1 MPIITTL
8 QEEQEQ
14 IESFFNWAEQIKEA
28 EIERWKIM
36 YGCTPDELKSFL
48 TQSHI
53 RLLQSLKEELP
64 EPIDETNP
72 VHDFTGDPGEWNV
85 ARIGFNRCLSTIH
98 QLIDNAIK
106 SIEV

>member
-1 MPIITTL
+1 MTY
-8 QEEQEQ
+8 EQ
-14 IESFFNWAEQIKEA
+14 IENEFDETSFKWADLEDGNGRYILESQV
-28 EIERWKIM
+28 
-36 YGCTPDELKSFL
+36 KSFL

>member
-1 MPIITTL
+1 MT
-8 QEEQEQ
+8 
-14 IESFFNWAEQIKEA
+14 FN
-28 EIERWKIM
+28 EIETEFNKEFIVM
-36 YGCTPDELKSFL
+36 YSGDAKRVKSFL

-64 EPIDETNP
+64 EERGITFETSNLQAE
-72 VHDFTGDPGEWNV
+72 VSYSAGYNDCLFT
-85 ARIGFNRCLSTIH
+85 TH